1 MRPALPEGQQIEGI
15 STCWSAAMKLPCAF
29 SPAVMAVL
37 ARPAATYDP
46 RDAEIVPGITPKW
59 YVVKVYPGAERKVA
73 DELVARRFGIFIP
86 ESEKTVVRRG
96 RKVDRVELMFP
107 GYIFVFVWDVL
118 QHRSRIECI
127 PGVAGLVYV
136 NSLPASISDEEIDII
151 RSVENGERPL
161 RMPNGK
167 PTRRRKKWKPEK
179 IEIISVKAWSP
190 FADDLIELD
199 SQGRNQSLMRALGL
213 CS

>member
-1 MRPALPEGQQIEGI
+1 
-15 STCWSAAMKLPCAF
+15 MKLPCAF

-46 RDAEIVPGITPKW
+46 RDAEIIPGVIPKW

-73 DELVARRFGIFIP
+73 DELIARRFGIFIP

-118 QHRSRIECI
+118 QHRSRIECV
-127 PGVAGLVYV
+127 PGVTGLIYDDGK
-136 NSLPASISDEEIDII
+136 PAVITDDKIDII
-151 RSVENGERPL
+151 RAVENGERPL
-161 RMPNGK
+161 VKETTNGK
-167 PTRRRKKWKPEK
+167 RGRRRRKRAAVDM
-179 IEIISVKAWSP
+179 EIVSVKPWSA
-190 FADDLIELD
+190 FADDLIALD